1 MSTKNIVMNI
11 RLDASLAEG
20 LQEAARV
27 RNRTVSNMV
36 QTVVLKFL
44 TEESR
49 KPKRQPDEILD
60 EADVFADDLA
70 A

>member
-1 MSTKNIVMNI
+1 MSTKNIVLNI

-49 KPKRQPDEILD
+49 KPKREPDEILD
-60 EADVFADDLA
+60 EADVYVADIA